1 MIYKIGRGYHL
12 YRAEIQGQIRGGLM
26 VVDTDGYTGGGPT
39 SVLASEIMGQCRTFE
54 FTGIVLDTLRENA
67 PLLRSLAEHLAS
79 AAKRGGLHLYVP
91 ESLADIDDSVS
102 VIITS
107 AVSGGTLLQRLSDG
121 AARYGKERLALEIER
136 LRMDFLLPARSGCGT
151 VLTAEELKEL
161 MEKHR
166 ARTFFS
172 HELAA
177 NYFYYRAENNA
188 HFVLFDN
195 GASIR
200 HKLSLAEKMGIETIF
215 LYYPQVM
222 DVLEEIIA
230 K

>member
-1 MIYKIGRGYHL
+1 
-12 YRAEIQGQIRGGLM
+12 
-26 VVDTDGYTGGGPT
+26 
-39 SVLASEIMGQCRTFE
+39 MGQCRTFE

-107 AVSGGTLLQRLSDG
+107 AVSGGTSLQRLSDG
-121 AARYGKERLALEIER
+121 AACYGKERLALEIER
-136 LRMDFLLPARSGCGT
+136 LRMDFLLPARNGCGT
-151 VLTAEELKEL
+151 VLTAEELKAL

-172 HELAA
+172 TNSPPIISTTGQKTMPISSCSTTAPAFGTSCPWLK
-177 NYFYYRAENNA
+177 
-188 HFVLFDN
+188 N
-195 GASIR
+195 G
-200 HKLSLAEKMGIETIF
+200 H
-215 LYYPQVM
+215 
-222 DVLEEIIA
+222 
-230 K
+230 